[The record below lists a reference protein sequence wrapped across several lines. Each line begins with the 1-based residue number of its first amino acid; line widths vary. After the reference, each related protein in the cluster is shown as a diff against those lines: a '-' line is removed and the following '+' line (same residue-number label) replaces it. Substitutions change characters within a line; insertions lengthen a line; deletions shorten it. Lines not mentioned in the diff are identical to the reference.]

1 MVARS
6 LVRVVALSLF
16 VALLGIPAQAARLFV
31 DSRPTNLDP
40 GDKYCDMLLREIPR
54 QMLIVMAIDEL
65 GADVVDATLE
75 QGAKPQGD
83 VVLGLTR
90 KQNRGGRSLHVDLF
104 DGANK
109 IIDRSDITYRYLYHD
124 LPRIADLVSNMDTK
138 NHARW
143 LAMLGK
149 MLDAQPRPLKWDPSL
164 AVPEE
169 AQGYLDSIDMQNAFL
184 AARMLHQEIAASGQS
199 PARLAALVR
208 AYANM
213 GESMFDLNSAHF
225 DAMFARAHI
234 YAQRLIKL
242 APNDPLGY
250 WARGYLQALQG
261 LVLDARDDFD
271 RAAKLANGAAAPLW
285 ASAALDMLND
295 DAGALYKKMDDG
307 AAPLASYL
315 LWRSVEYSCL
325 PGLTIRA
332 ARVAQNHNP
341 DSMRLFDSVAWNS
354 SVSTLARYTT
364 EAQDLTNNV
373 ISRLIDAPET
383 QVPEQVRT
391 AVKGASISK
400 FSGQSMKTLLQTLR
414 SLPRQ
419 AAMGNEPHLT
429 WAAYASIIREWNFVN
444 AFSRLFYIDYDTCAD
459 PDGESQRLLPYVE
472 GHRYELLI
480 ASFNRQGNNVPPALL
495 QKIKALHFYD
505 DSVAMEVIH
514 VSQYLH
520 QISIPNDSPHNTN
533 WANHIAM
540 LSDKMEH
547 DVAAFLW
554 IFRDQEL
561 SPDNGD
567 TLNSADLLDHLAPN
581 DVCALVWLAQVSPQR
596 VAARAPQLQRQI
608 QGDPAVMFAMGT
620 ALSRTGDYEHAS
632 KLLTEATRLAPDA
645 MAYRELAELNLNRDH
660 DVAAYLATWQRYF
673 EMNDDSDQTAALA
686 KWRIAMRLME
696 NGEFD
701 QAVPYAK
708 AGLASNVGNPN
719 EALRLA
725 LNGSGRYAEAEAY
738 LKSGNFFPGV
748 YYCWARETGRGNG
761 DADGLAYV
769 PMIPVLIA
777 RDARYAP
784 SAALYYWDH
793 GQLDRAAE
801 LLSAAIPRDP
811 VGCSPHF
818 LALIR
823 LEQNRPQEAIQIL
836 QQRARINGPTVGA
849 HALTVAA
856 EQMALC
862 IADPNARPYLG
873 RVEEE
878 LNALPE
884 AGYRGI
890 VCFLYGKICQ
900 RQGDAETAKWWYT
913 KAMDSLSA
921 SFPGRDAAAVALREL
936 GVEYYP

>member
-1 MVARS
+1 
-6 LVRVVALSLF
+6 
-16 VALLGIPAQAARLFV
+16 
-31 DSRPTNLDP
+31 
-40 GDKYCDMLLREIPR
+40 
-54 QMLIVMAIDEL
+54 
-65 GADVVDATLE
+65 
-75 QGAKPQGD
+75 
-83 VVLGLTR
+83 
-90 KQNRGGRSLHVDLF
+90 
-104 DGANK
+104 
-109 IIDRSDITYRYLYHD
+109 
-124 LPRIADLVSNMDTK
+124 
-138 NHARW
+138 
-143 LAMLGK
+143 MLGK
-149 MLDAQPRPLKWDPSL
+149 MLDAQPRQLKWDPSL

-169 AQGYLDSIDMQNAFL
+169 AENYLNSIDMQNAFL
-184 AARMLHQEIAASGQS
+184 AARILHQQIDATGQS

-213 GESMFDLNSAHF
+213 GESMYDLNSAHF

-234 YAQRLIKL
+234 YAHRLIKL
-242 APNDPLGY
+242 APSDPLGY

-271 RAAKLANGAAAPLW
+271 RAAKLANGAAAPIW

-295 DAGALYKKMDDG
+295 DAGSLYKKMDDG

-315 LWRSVEYSCL
+315 LWRAVEYSCL
-325 PGLTIRA
+325 PQLTIRA

-341 DSMRLFDSVAWNS
+341 DSMRLSDSVAWNS
-354 SVSTLARYTT
+354 SVFTLAQYTT
-364 EAQDLTNNV
+364 EAQNLTSNV
-373 ISRLIDAPET
+373 IARLIDAPQT
-383 QVPEQVRT
+383 QVPEPVRI

-400 FSGQSMKTLLQTLR
+400 FSGQGMKTLLQTLA
-414 SLPRQ
+414 SLPRE
-419 AAMGNEPHLT
+419 ADAGREPHLT

-459 PDGESQRLLPYVE
+459 PDSESQRLMPFVE

-495 QKIKALHFYD
+495 QKIKAMHFYD
-505 DSVAMEVIH
+505 DTIPMDVIH
-514 VSQYLH
+514 VGQYLQ

-547 DVAAFLW
+547 DAAAFLW

-561 SPDNGD
+561 SPENGD

-581 DVCALVWLAQVSPQR
+581 NVCALVWLAQVAPQR
-596 VAARAPQLQRQI
+596 VAARASQLQQQV

-620 ALSRTGDYEHAS
+620 ALSRTGDYDRAA

-660 DVAAYLATWQRYF
+660 DVAAYLAAWQRYF
-673 EMNDDSDQTAALA
+673 EMNQDTDQTAALA

-708 AGLASNVGNPN
+708 AGLASNMGTAT

-725 LNGSGRYAEAEAY
+725 LNGSGQYAEAGDY
-738 LKSGNFFPGV
+738 VRTGNFYPGV
-748 YYCWARETGRGNG
+748 YYRWTRETGRGNG
-761 DADGLAYV
+761 DADGAAYV
-769 PMIPVLIA
+769 PMIPALIN
-777 RDARYAP
+777 RDPRNAP
-784 SAALYYWDH
+784 YAALYYRDH
-793 GQLDRAAE
+793 GELDRAAQI
-801 LLSAAIPRDP
+801 LTAAIPRDP
-811 VGCSPHF
+811 IGCSPHF

-836 QQRARINGPTVGA
+836 QQRARINGPTVGG
-849 HALTVAA
+849 HAFTVAA

-862 IADPNARPYLG
+862 IADPSARPYLG

-878 LNALPE
+878 LDTPPE
-884 AGYRGI
+884 AGYRGT

-900 RQGDAETAKWWYT
+900 RQGDSVAAKWWYT
-913 KAMDSLSA
+913 KSLDSLSA
-921 SFPGRDAAAVALREL
+921 SFPGREEAAVALREL